1 MIGLVETQSVAP
13 QDRFEFWLSST
24 SEVFLDLRMRV
35 PDPSGFFGSLRYQEL
50 GSTTLFRLTSAPC
63 RTDRIATDR
72 SGLDSDNV
80 KLMMPLRGRATIT
93 QHDRGCAL
101 QPGDMSL
108 TDLSAPY
115 RVENSGPAE
124 LLMLTVPV
132 GLLHHDARRVRAQAA
147 MRVPA
152 DDPTARLVGPF
163 LRGLGEALEHNALPT
178 ASRDLTPGL
187 ISLLRAL
194 YASRIDPA
202 SLGERE
208 APEHL
213 LHRVRTFIDA
223 NLGRPDLTPAAV
235 AAAHFISPRLLYK
248 LFEREGSGVSEW
260 IRLRRLEHCRSDLGD
275 RGLLHESVLSI
286 AMRWGFRNQ
295 AHFSRL
301 FKAAYGVTPREYR
314 QASTHA
320 VA

>member
-35 PDPSGFFGSLRYQEL
+35 PDPGGFFGSLRYQEL

-63 RTDRIATDR
+63 RTDRLATDR

-152 DDPTARLVGPF
+152 
-163 LRGLGEALEHNALPT
+163 E
-178 ASRDLTPGL
+178 
-187 ISLLRAL
+187 
-194 YASRIDPA
+194 
-202 SLGERE
+202 
-208 APEHL
+208 
-213 LHRVRTFIDA
+213 
-223 NLGRPDLTPAAV
+223 
-235 AAAHFISPRLLYK
+235 
-248 LFEREGSGVSEW
+248 
-260 IRLRRLEHCRSDLGD
+260 
-275 RGLLHESVLSI
+275 
-286 AMRWGFRNQ
+286 
-295 AHFSRL
+295 
-301 FKAAYGVTPREYR
+301 TPRHDWSDR
-314 QASTHA
+314 SSAASARRWSTTPCRRRR
-320 VA
+320 VT